1 MKHLLLCVAGGTPQ
15 IITETL
21 YALAVKGEQRVDEIR
36 VITTLEGRK
45 KIRETLLAGPTGLFP
60 KFLNDYPGVG
70 KIQFDEAMLY
80 LLTNKDTGIPDAR
93 DPDEIRL
100 HDILTSK
107 DNERAANQI
116 AEIVRHLTQLDD
128 LQIHASVAGG
138 RKTMGLYL
146 QSAMQLFGRDGDRMS
161 HVLVNNEIE
170 GKARNFFYPTPNPEA
185 LLNFKNEPLMGG
197 QRELTTADAEVY
209 LANIP
214 FIRLRGTGSKW
225 LLERSTATYS
235 ETVDAAQAD
244 LKFLESAHELRF
256 DLARNLVKA
265 ADRQTKLAFREFF
278 LFALF
283 AWFRKNSIGT
293 GGFIALNK
301 INREHL
307 EPVCRM
313 ISRARGEEVGFE
325 DFGTLPRA
333 DFISTFELSTM
344 RQKLTARKQESYR
357 KLNKP
362 SPPEGVTTSVAEA
375 REKIVDTFRQVLG
388 KITPKFTHSGMD
400 KFDVLRKGEK
410 ESYIFG
416 LNVRPERI
424 IFE

>member
-36 VITTLEGRK
+36 VITTKEGRK
-45 KIRETLLAGPTGLFP
+45 KILETLLAGPTGVFP
-60 KFLNDYPGVG
+60 KFLNDYPRVG
-70 KIQFDEAMLY
+70 KIQFDEGMLY

-93 DPDEIRL
+93 DPDDIRL
-100 HDILTSK
+100 QDILTSE

-116 AEIVRHLTQLDD
+116 AEIVRNLTPHDD

-146 QSAMQLFGRDGDRMS
+146 QSAMQLFGREGDRMS

-170 GKARNFFYPTPNPEA
+170 GKTRNFFYPTPNPEP
-185 LLNFKNEPLMGG
+185 LLNFKNEPLMVG
-197 QRELTTADAEVY
+197 QRQLTTADAEVY
-209 LANIP
+209 LADIP

-225 LLERSTATYS
+225 LLDHGTATYG
-235 ETVDAAQAD
+235 ETVAAAQAD
-244 LKFLESAHELRF
+244 LKFLESANELRF
-256 DLARNLVKA
+256 DLARNVVTA

-278 LFALF
+278 LFVLF
-283 AWFRKNSIGT
+283 AWLRKNSIGQS
-293 GGFIALNK
+293 GFVALNK

-325 DFGTLPRA
+325 DFLTLPRA
-333 DFISTFELSTM
+333 DFILTFELSKV
-344 RQKLTARKQESYR
+344 REKLTAKKQESYR
-357 KLNKP
+357 RVNKP
-362 SPPEGVTTSVAEA
+362 VPPEGVTTSVAEA
-375 REKIVDTFRQVLG
+375 RERVVDTFRQVLG

-416 LNVRPERI
+416 LNVPPERI
-424 IFE
+424 VFE